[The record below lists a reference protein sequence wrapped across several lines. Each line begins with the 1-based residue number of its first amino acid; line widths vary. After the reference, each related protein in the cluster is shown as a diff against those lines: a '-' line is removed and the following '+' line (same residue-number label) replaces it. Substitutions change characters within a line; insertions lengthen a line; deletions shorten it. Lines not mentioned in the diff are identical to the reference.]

1 MSTAL
6 ITGAS
11 AGIGAEYARQLAA
24 RGDDLVLVARDA
36 ERLAALGRDLQAA
49 HGIRTEVL
57 TADLSDRADTGRVC
71 DRLQDPDRPIDLLV
85 NNAGFGLTRDFLD
98 NDLAAEEAGL
108 DVMVRAVLLTSHAA
122 GRAMRARGRGR
133 ILNVSSIA
141 GWIASSSYSAEKAFV
156 TTLTEALATQL
167 RGTGVTATAV
177 CPGFTH
183 TEFHGRA
190 GLAMNWLP
198 EALWLTPQ
206 EVVRES
212 LADAEAGKVIS
223 IPGRQWKVLA
233 TAARAAPRPMIR
245 SPRISSSHRRGR

>member
-24 RGDDLVLVARDA
+24 RGYDLVLVARDR
-36 ERLAALGRDLQAA
+36 ERLGALGADLEAA

-57 TADLSDRADTGRVC
+57 TADLSDRAATGRVC

-85 NNAGFGLTRDFLD
+85 NNAGFGLTQNFLD

-108 DVMVRAVLLTSHAA
+108 DVMVRAVMLTCHAA

-190 GLAMNWLP
+190 GLTMDWLP
-198 EALWLTPQ
+198 EAFWLTAQ
-206 EVVRES
+206 KVVRES

-223 IPGRQWKVLA
+223 VPGRQWKVLA
-233 TAARAAPRPMIR
+233 TAARLAPRPMIR